1 MARSWEIAGISVPFT
16 AGVAAGAL
24 LTGHAGLTCAEA
36 GTAAVV
42 CLAAEAALFVRLA
55 LSGGLDTGRRAETR
69 SGRGAGR
76 AKAAS
81 SSSAGKAPSE
91 SRTGWLLAA
100 MFAVAGIYCHLAA
113 CLRGAPAPDGLIT
126 RTALRCASR
135 LRSLI
140 DSMPFAHEQ
149 STALVK
155 ALLTGERSSLSRATV
170 LAFRASGASHLLALS
185 GLHLGFIYIII
196 RRMARLVPWRGPA
209 AARVRAAAVIA
220 LCGFYV
226 LMTGEGPSIVRAFIY
241 ICIREISG
249 ISPERRSDPGRTL
262 LCALTIQLALT
273 PEALE
278 SIGFQLSYLAMAG
291 ITFIMPVMQAWY
303 PPSCGPLRKI
313 WDVSALSISC
323 QLLTAP
329 AAWLRFG
336 TFPKYFLLTNLL
348 AMPLCSATMGLSIA
362 AIALYAAGLCPAWLI
377 RADDSCVQLF
387 IRVLDIISR
396 M

>member
-36 GTAAVV
+36 GAVACV
-42 CLAAEAALFVRLA
+42 CLLA
-55 LSGGLDTGRRAETR
+55 DAVLLVWLVLSRGLGTGRQAAGLGG
-69 SGRGAGR
+69 GRRRAGR
-76 AKAAS
+76 AS
-81 SSSAGKAPSE
+81 GDPG
-91 SRTGWLLAA
+91 TLWLLGA
-100 MFAVAGIYCHLAA
+100 MFAVAGVYCHLAA
-113 CLRGAPAPDGLIT
+113 CLRGASAPDGAIT
-126 RTALRCASR
+126 RMALECAAR
-135 LRSLI
+135 LRGLI
-140 DSMPFAHEQ
+140 DSMPYAHEQ
-149 STALVK
+149 SAALVK

-196 RRMARLVPWRGPA
+196 RRLAHLVPWRGPA
-209 AARVRAAAVIA
+209 AARVRSAAVIA
-220 LCGFYV
+220 MCGYYV

-262 LCALTIQLALT
+262 LCALVIQLALT
-273 PEALE
+273 PEVLN

-291 ITFIMPVMQAWY
+291 ITFIMPVMQEWY
-303 PPSCGPLRKI
+303 PPSRGPLRRL

-329 AAWLRFG
+329 AAWLHFG

-348 AMPLCSATMGLSIA
+348 AMPLCSATMTLSIA

-377 RADDSCVQLF
+377 RADDCCVQLF
-387 IRVLDIISR
+387 IRILDIISR